1 MIGLQIK
8 EEINMKNKKLK
19 DLPVGMTLQDKYGLG
34 EYKQPDARKYQK
46 ISFIKSGIRLLGY
59 ILLPFDLGIAMG
71 VLIISEIIG
80 IFEELV

>member
-1 MIGLQIK
+1 M
-8 EEINMKNKKLK
+8 
-19 DLPVGMTLQDKYGLG
+19 
-34 EYKQPDARKYQK
+34 KQPDARKHQK

-71 VLIISEIIG
+71 ILIVSEIIG